1 MLFPWSHA
9 ARRRELLS
17 SPFPAEWERILT
29 RAAFYSRLLNPQQGQ
44 VRDVVRVLIA
54 EKSWEGVGG
63 LTLTDEIKVTIAG
76 QAARLV
82 LGFDSDYFPNVESI
96 LVYPQGFLVKVQRRG
111 LNGALVEETVPYAG
125 EAALSGPVV
134 LSWEDVRHAGGGH
147 NVVLHEF
154 AHKLDMRDGAADGAP
169 YLKDRAQIDDWAQVM
184 SAEYQQLAAQ
194 TQAGEPTLLDPY
206 GATNAAEFFAVATE
220 CFFELPG
227 PLRQH
232 HPDLY
237 RVLAG
242 YYQQEPVG

>member
-1 MLFPWSHA
+1 MRFPWSHA
-9 ARRRELLS
+9 ARRRALLA
-17 SPFPAEWERILT
+17 SPFPAYWERTLT
-29 RAAFYSRLLNPQQGQ
+29 RAAFYSRLPNPQQAR

-63 LTLTDEIKVTIAG
+63 LTLTDAIKVTIAG

-96 LVYPQGFLVKVQRRG
+96 LVYPQSFLVTVQRRG
-111 LNGALVEETVPYAG
+111 PNGAIVEQTVPYAG

-134 LSWEDVRHAGGGH
+134 LSWEDVQNAGGGH

-154 AHKLDMRDGAADGAP
+154 AHKLDMRDGTADGAP
-169 YLKDRAQIDDWAQVM
+169 YLRDSAQIEDWARVM
-184 SAEYQQLAAQ
+184 SAEYQTLAAQ
-194 TQAGEPTLLDPY
+194 IAAGEPTLLDPY

-227 PLRQH
+227 PLRQE
-232 HPDLY
+232 HPNLY

-242 YYQQEPVG
+242 YYRQEP

>member
-17 SPFPAEWERILT
+17 SPFPAAWERTLT
-29 RAAFYSRLLNPQQGQ
+29 RAVFYNALPADRQAR

-63 LTLTDEIKVTIAG
+63 LTLMDVIKVTIAG

-82 LGFDSDYFPNVESI
+82 LGFDDDYFPNVESI
-96 LVYPQGFLVKVQRRG
+96 LIYPQGFLVKVQRRG
-111 LNGALVEETVPYAG
+111 PNGALVEETVPYAG

-134 LSWEDVRHAGGGH
+134 LSWDDVRHAGGGH

-169 YLKDRAQIDDWAQVM
+169 YLKDAAQIEDWARVL
-184 SAEYQQLAAQ
+184 SAEYQHLVAQ
-194 TQAGEPTLLDPY
+194 TQAGEPTLIDPY
-206 GATNAAEFFAVATE
+206 GATNAAEFFAVSTE

-227 PLRQH
+227 QMRH
-232 HPDLY
+232 YHPDLY

-242 YYQQEPVG
+242 YYRQEP

>member
-9 ARRRELLS
+9 ARRKLLS

-29 RAAFYSRLLNPQQGQ
+29 RAAFYSRLTGPPQAR

-63 LTLTDEIKVTIAG
+63 LTLTNAIKVTIAG

-82 LGFDSDYFPNVESI
+82 LGLDADYFPNVESI

-111 LNGALVEETVPYAG
+111 PNGAIVEQTVPYAG

-169 YLKDRAQIDDWAQVM
+169 YLRNTTQINDWAQVM
-184 SAEYQQLAAQ
+184 SAAYQQLVAQ
-194 TQAGEPTLLDPY
+194 TEAGQPTLLDPY
-206 GATNAAEFFAVATE
+206 GATSAAEFFAVATE

-227 PLRQH
+227 PLRH
-232 HPDLY
+232 YHPDLY

-242 YYQQEPVG
+242 YYRQEPVG